1 MYHSI
6 TIGDKNTWNDW
17 HLISKVRP
25 FFVPPTQKT
34 KYVEIPGSSGS
45 LDLSESL
52 TGYPVF
58 NNREGS
64 FEFTILQPDD
74 VLPNNPDY
82 PEDKFKSWAVTYSD
96 ILNCLNGKRTTAFLE
111 DEPEYYYEGR
121 FNVTGYKP
129 GDSANNTRGTITIGY
144 NVDPYKWSKKN
155 VTDPWEWDIFNFE
168 NGVIYPDIFTNI
180 TVPYGTTKHLE
191 FSTIEMGN
199 AAVTPIISSQYIGT
213 NTNSGNVILTP
224 SGSSYFKNPTIRFRN
239 SIVGIDKT
247 ISLPTTKQN
256 LKFHDFVLYGDI
268 VQFDINYPSVAILDV
283 ELRGTSLVIS
293 IDFHIGRL

>member
-34 KYVEIPGSSGS
+34 KYVEVPGSNGS
-45 LDLSESL
+45 LDISESL

-96 ILNCLNGKRTTAFLE
+96 ILNCLNGKKTTAILE

-121 FNVTGYKP
+121 FSVTGYKP
-129 GDSANNTRGTITIGY
+129 GDSASNTRGTITISY
-144 NVDPYKWSKKN
+144 NVGPYKWHKKK

-168 NGVIYPDIFTNI
+168 NGIINNDPNNI
-180 TVPYGTTKHLE
+180 INPYG
-191 FSTIEMGN
+191 
-199 AAVTPIISSQYIGT
+199 IIKD
-213 NTNSGNVILTP
+213 N
-224 SGSSYFKNPTIRFRN
+224 R
-239 SIVGIDKT
+239 
-247 ISLPTTKQN
+247 
-256 LKFHDFVLYGDI
+256 
-268 VQFDINYPSVAILDV
+268 
-283 ELRGTSLVIS
+283 
-293 IDFHIGRL
+293 IGRL